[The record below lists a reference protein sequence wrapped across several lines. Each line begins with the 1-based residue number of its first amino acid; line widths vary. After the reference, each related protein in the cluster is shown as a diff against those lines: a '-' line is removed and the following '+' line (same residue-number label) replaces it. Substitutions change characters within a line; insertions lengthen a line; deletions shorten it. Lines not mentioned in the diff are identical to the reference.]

1 MNYQGEDLIIVTGA
15 PGSRW
20 SGVIRLLSL
29 ICKEINISDNTARR
43 VYEKRD
49 AEGKVIGWHR
59 GAYWGPHNQYG
70 HKFDKLNTLSKE
82 EVLEEFKKPFK
93 DWDSGKKII
102 KSHWFAYHLPQ
113 LKQMFPKAT
122 MWSFYEE
129 DKECF
134 DWWHHVGG
142 WDIYFPNYTWYVD
155 DQRMMKQI
163 GIENNNIKDF
173 FKLKRYTGWKEA
185 VTQLGLSTDI
195 RSIPEVMELDPDF
208 DKIHKNDN
216 SEVYNAFLDEMFS
229 RKKMGIISS

>member
-29 ICKEINISDNTARR
+29 ICKEINISDNTNRR

-82 EVLEEFKKPFK
+82 EVLEEFKKPFA
-93 DWDSGKKII
+93 DWDTGKKII

-122 MWSFYEE
+122 MWSFFEE

-155 DQRMMKQI
+155 DKRMMQQI
-163 GIENNNIKDF
+163 GIENNNIKNF
-173 FKLKRYTGWKEA
+173 FDLKRYSGWKEA
-185 VTQLGLSTDI
+185 VEELGLSTDI
-195 RSIPEVMELDPDF
+195 RTISEVMEFDPDF
-208 DKIHKNDN
+208 DKIHKNDKA
-216 SEVYNAFLDEMFS
+216 EVYNAFLDDMFS
-229 RKKMGIISS
+229 RKKMGIKV

>member
-29 ICKEINISDNTARR
+29 ICKDINMTDNTPRR

-70 HKFDKLNTLSKE
+70 HKFDMLNTLSKE
-82 EVLEEFKKPFK
+82 EVLKEFKEPFA
-93 DWDSGKKII
+93 DWDTGKKII

-113 LKQMFPKAT
+113 LRQMFPKAT
-122 MWSFYEE
+122 MWSFYEK

-142 WDIYFPNYTWYVD
+142 WDIYFPNYTWYVND
-155 DQRMMKQI
+155 DRMMQQI
-163 GIENNNIKDF
+163 NIENSNIKDF
-173 FKLKRYTGWKEA
+173 FNLKRFSGWKEA
-185 VTQLGLSTDI
+185 VESLGLSTDI
-195 RSIPEVMELDPDF
+195 RTISEILELDPDF

-216 SEVYNAFLDEMFS
+216 EEVYNAFLDEMFT
-229 RKKMGIISS
+229 RKEMGVITS

>member
-1 MNYQGEDLIIVTGA
+1 MYQGEDLIIVTGA

-59 GAYWGPHNQYG
+59 GAYWGPHNRYG

-93 DWDSGKKII
+93 DWDTGKKII

-122 MWSFYEE
+122 MWSFFEE

-155 DQRMMKQI
+155 DERMMKQI

-185 VTQLGLSTDI
+185 VTELGLSTDI
-195 RSIPEVMELDPDF
+195 RTIPEVMELDPDF

>member
-29 ICKEINISDNTARR
+29 ICKEINISDNTNRR

-82 EVLEEFKKPFK
+82 EVLEEFKKPFA
-93 DWDSGKKII
+93 DWDTGKKII

-122 MWSFYEE
+122 MWSFFEE

-155 DQRMMKQI
+155 DKRMMQQI
-163 GIENNNIKDF
+163 GIENNNIKNF
-173 FKLKRYTGWKEA
+173 FDLKRYSGWKEA
-185 VTQLGLSTDI
+185 VEDLGLSTDI
-195 RSIPEVMELDPDF
+195 RTIPEVMELDPDF
-208 DKIHKNDN
+208 DKIHKNDKA
-216 SEVYNAFLDEMFS
+216 EVYNAFLDDMFS
-229 RKKMGIISS
+229 RKKMGIKV